1 MKTEAVK
8 IVHLEDGQW
17 EVDGC
22 AYETLADGLGIG
34 VLGTCGCGCPI
45 EALQL
50 AGRLVEEEP
59 EARRET
65 LKGMGLDTGSE
76 NALVVGAAFLLMYAL
91 DDRGLLEHGGG
102 IMGSW
107 PTERGRQ
114 FVKLGKKA
122 LAEIREPEEKSQGEK
137 T

>member
-1 MKTEAVK
+1 MLRHAQSAHEGPAHPVQGIIGT
-8 IVHLEDGQW
+8 G
-17 EVDGC
+17 
-22 AYETLADGLGIG
+22 LAESKGLRHGYARDRI
-34 VLGTCGCGCPI
+34 L
-45 EALQL
+45 
-50 AGRLVEEEP
+50 EEP